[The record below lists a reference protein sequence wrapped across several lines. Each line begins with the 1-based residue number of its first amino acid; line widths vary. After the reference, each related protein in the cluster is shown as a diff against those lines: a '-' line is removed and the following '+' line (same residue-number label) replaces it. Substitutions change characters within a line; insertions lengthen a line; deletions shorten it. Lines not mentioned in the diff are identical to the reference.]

1 MIFNI
6 NIPVKVINDTLLKPF
21 LKIAAFTALVLG
33 MIGAFVPVLPTT
45 PFLILAAA
53 LSYKSSPKLRRW
65 LLEHPVFGATI
76 QDYLQNRS
84 ISTTALRK
92 ALAMLWLC
100 MLVSIWLVRN
110 LWVTLFLLTT
120 AGLVTMYLLRLNRK
134 R

>member
-1 MIFNI
+1 M
-6 NIPVKVINDTLLKPF
+6 LKGL
-21 LKIAAFTALVLG
+21 LKIAAFAALGLG

-65 LLEHPVFGATI
+65 LLEHPVFGAPI

-84 ISTTALRK
+84 ISTATLRK
-92 ALAMLWLC
+92 ALIMLWLC
-100 MLVSIWLVRN
+100 ILVSILLVRN
-110 LWVTLFLLTT
+110 LWITLFLLTT

-134 R
+134 N

>member
-1 MIFNI
+1 
-6 NIPVKVINDTLLKPF
+6 
-21 LKIAAFTALVLG
+21 

-53 LSYKSSPKLRRW
+53 LSYKSSPRLRQW

-76 QDYLQNRS
+76 QDYLQKRA

-92 ALAMLWLC
+92 ALIMLWLC
-100 MLVSIWLVRN
+100 MMISIWLVQN

-120 AGLVTMYLLRLNRK
+120 GGLVTTYLVRLNRK
-134 R
+134 